1 MAAAICAATP
11 LRPKSWVSRS
21 RPIRWNSQGKPDL
34 VKAFQDATAAFD
46 SSGLCIFT
54 TFAWGL
60 QDLAPQMQ
68 GACGEQYTIEELA
81 KIGERIWNMEREFN
95 NRAGF
100 TSKDDSLPAALDQR
114 GRACKTGPAKGK
126 FNELATMLPLYY
138 EARGWDSEG
147 RPTAAT
153 KERLGL

>member
-1 MAAAICAATP
+1 
-11 LRPKSWVSRS
+11 
-21 RPIRWNSQGKPDL
+21 
-34 VKAFQDATAAFD
+34 
-46 SSGLCIFT
+46 
-54 TFAWGL
+54 
-60 QDLAPQMQ
+60 MQ

-100 TSKDDSLPAALDQR
+100 TKADDSLPARLTTPE
-114 GRACKTGPAKGK
+114 GACKTGPAKGR

-147 RPTAAT
+147 RPTAET
-153 KERLGL
+153 RERLSL